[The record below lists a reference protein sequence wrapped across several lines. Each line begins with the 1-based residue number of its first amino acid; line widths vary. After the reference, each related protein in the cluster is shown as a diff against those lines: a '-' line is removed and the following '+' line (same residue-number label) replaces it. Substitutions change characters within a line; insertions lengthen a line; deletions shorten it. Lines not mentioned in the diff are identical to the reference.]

1 MNGIFF
7 VIGVK
12 QLCMFNFDFEFINEI
27 DVNDDFDD
35 IIFDVFGNIIYL
47 CYRKNIVIK
56 KNKENKII
64 FVYWY

>member
-1 MNGIFF
+1 
-7 VIGVK
+7 
-12 QLCMFNFDFEFINEI
+12 MFNFDFEFINEI